1 VTLSENW
8 AQWTGSDADWDSQ
21 LLDFPNY
28 CVYQT
33 TKWGRHRSDF
43 GWTVHRLVKNET
55 NSCRAQILT
64 KKFLGTTIAWIPG
77 GPIGSVNQLDRTFD
91 KQILKLTSTR
101 RLYVRLNVLEPES
114 SDSRSDLLSLGWKKV
129 KHPFTTGMSLT
140 YLLNFSEAKR
150 RDLLSPNWSRNLR
163 RGESR
168 NLPPYVWTD
177 YNAAEITNIYK
188 EMADFKDLAVGSDVP
203 TAETIDSIIRHLDGY
218 LRVTRCDDEHGNPLA
233 IRGALLFGS
242 KACDLFAAVT
252 PQGRKQYS
260 SYAATW
266 HLLLS
271 CSVSGISSYDFSG
284 IDSIKNKGVYDFKRG
299 TGARE
304 INYLGEWTRGTPV
317 LIQPLVGRLIRYR
330 RSS

>member
-1 VTLSENW
+1 MTLSENW

-33 TKWGRHRSDF
+33 TKWGRHRSGF
-43 GWTVHRLVKNET
+43 GWNVHKLVKNGS

-64 KKFLGTTIAWIPG
+64 KKILGTTIAWIPG
-77 GPIGSVNQLDRTFD
+77 GPIGSCDQLDRTFD
-91 KQILKLTSTR
+91 KQILKLTGAR
-101 RLYVRLNVLEPES
+101 RLYVRLNMLEPES
-114 SDSRSDLLSLGWKKV
+114 SDSRSDLLSLGWKKL
-129 KHPFTTGMSLT
+129 KYPFTTGISLT
-140 YLLNFSEAKR
+140 YSLNLSEAER

-168 NLPPYVWTD
+168 NLPPYVWIN
-177 YNAAEITNIYK
+177 YNAAEIIDIYE
-188 EMADFKDLAVGSDVP
+188 EMADYKDLAAGADVP
-203 TAETIDSIIRHLDGY
+203 TAETVDSIIKHLDGC
-218 LRVTRCDDEHGNPLA
+218 LRVIRCDDEHGNPLA

-242 KACDLFAAVT
+242 KAWDVFAAVT

-260 SYAATW
+260 SYATTW
-266 HLLLS
+266 HLLSS

-284 IDSIKNKGVYDFKRG
+284 IDPIKNKGVYDFKHG

-304 INYLGEWTRGTPV
+304 IIYIGEWDRGTPFV
-317 LIQPLVGRLIRYR
+317 IQPLVGRLIRYR
-330 RSS
+330 KRS